1 MTTEVT
7 QLFTFGFG
15 QAFANC
21 FVSITAPTAEECR
34 QVMFSAF
41 GKNWSMQYDDAKA
54 DDLKGHGMREIARI
68 AAENGEMATTFLEH
82 NIKGGYHELP

>member
-1 MTTEVT
+1 MTKVT

-34 QVMFSAF
+34 QVMFATF
-41 GKNWSMQYDDAKA
+41 GKRWSMQYDENKFDDFVARGMKPIADIDAA
-54 DDLKGHGMREIARI
+54 DGQM
-68 AAENGEMATTFLEH
+68 TTQLLPQPL
-82 NIKGGYHELP
+82 IKGEYAE